1 MANPQAV
8 IVAPTLVSD
17 RYVQLGP
24 TYEGGPQLAD
34 GAIIP
39 VEKTATPVELD
50 RVYQSL
56 DTIAR
61 SLGPNGANRTGAL
74 NQLLRSSAG
83 ALGGNGELL
92 KSTITELGGAVGTL
106 ADNRDN
112 LFATVDNL
120 GQFTNMLA
128 RNDGAVRDLNNQLA
142 DISAFLA
149 SERGNLSTVLA
160 TLPPAL
166 DDVARFIRDN
176 RDILRTDVRKLANIT
191 DILVR
196 QRRAVTEFTNVAP
209 LALGNLTNSYNA
221 RSGTLDVRPVLAPEL
236 LGAGL
241 DPRALICN
249 LLVNQP
255 GLPDVLAG
263 PADPRSTQVARAS
276 VGLWRPPGRHGRR
289 RRVSQLPLG
298 LSLAPIQDLL
308 GLLNAQPSL
317 NALVP
322 VTTGSCRALAGRQ
335 AAPAARAAGREPV
348 VPTERRSRGDTDRA
362 RQRNPRLRDRRRW
375 PVSAPQ
381 EGSTTRPRRTRVA
394 ALMVVALFA
403 LTGCGLQSLQDL
415 PLPGGAALGPEPY
428 VVTAQFTNVVDL
440 VPNNS
445 VRVNDV
451 PVGVVREVTL
461 APDGWTAQVVVEV
474 NGAVVLPANATAR
487 LRQTSLLGE
496 KFVELLPS
504 PTDPP
509 QGRLAAGAVIPAD
522 RTDVGA
528 QVEEVLGA
536 LSLLLNGGGVEKV
549 QTIARELNAATTGN
563 EAQLRSLL
571 QNLDQFVGTL
581 DRQKADIVRA
591 IDSLERLSRTL
602 VDQRAR
608 IANVIDNLGPGLDVL
623 NQQRGLL
630 VGTLQSLNRLSDVG
644 TDVIRRSQANT
655 VADLRALQPILR
667 NLVEAGD
674 ALPGSLQIL
683 LTIPFAD
690 NSLNVI
696 KGDFANIDVSLQINL
711 QNLLTTILNSPEV
724 PGVDAIF
731 KLLQP
736 PGHDAGRRGRRRR
749 GSRRPRHVDEHGG
762 SGSPAARS
770 RRR

>member
-1 MANPQAV
+1 MS
-8 IVAPTLVSD
+8 AP
-17 RYVQLGP
+17 
-24 TYEGGPQLAD
+24 
-34 GAIIP
+34 
-39 VEKTATPVELD
+39 
-50 RVYQSL
+50 
-56 DTIAR
+56 
-61 SLGPNGANRTGAL
+61 
-74 NQLLRSSAG
+74 
-83 ALGGNGELL
+83 
-92 KSTITELGGAVGTL
+92 
-106 ADNRDN
+106 
-112 LFATVDNL
+112 
-120 GQFTNMLA
+120 
-128 RNDGAVRDLNNQLA
+128 
-142 DISAFLA
+142 
-149 SERGNLSTVLA
+149 
-160 TLPPAL
+160 
-166 DDVARFIRDN
+166 
-176 RDILRTDVRKLANIT
+176 
-191 DILVR
+191 
-196 QRRAVTEFTNVAP
+196 
-209 LALGNLTNSYNA
+209 
-221 RSGTLDVRPVLAPEL
+221 
-236 LGAGL
+236 
-241 DPRALICN
+241 
-249 LLVNQP
+249 
-255 GLPDVLAG
+255 
-263 PADPRSTQVARAS
+263 
-276 VGLWRPPGRHGRR
+276 
-289 RRVSQLPLG
+289 RRV
-298 LSLAPIQDLL
+298 
-308 GLLNAQPSL
+308 
-317 NALVP
+317 
-322 VTTGSCRALAGRQ
+322 
-335 AAPAARAAGREPV
+335 
-348 VPTERRSRGDTDRA
+348 
-362 RQRNPRLRDRRRW
+362 PR
-375 PVSAPQ
+375 
-381 EGSTTRPRRTRVA
+381 RRTRVA
-394 ALMVVALFA
+394 TLLVVALFA

-428 VVTAQFTNVVDL
+428 AVTAQFTNVVDL

-451 PVGVVREVTL
+451 PVGVVREISL

-474 NGAVVLPANATAR
+474 NGAVVLPANSTAR

-496 KFVELLPS
+496 KFVELMPS

-509 QGRLAAGAVIPAD
+509 QGRLAAGTVIPAD

-690 NSLNVI
+690 RSLDVI
-696 KGDFANIDVSLQINL
+696 KGDFANINVRLELDLQAI
-711 QNLLTTILNSPEV
+711 LTNILNSPAV
-724 PGVDAIF
+724 PGVDTIF
-731 KLLQP
+731 KMLQS
-736 PGHDAGRRGRRRR
+736 PGTTPLGGADATADADASG
-749 GSRRPRHVDEHGG
+749 GG
-762 SGSPAARS
+762 SSRTPGLTPALPGLS
-770 RRR
+770 GGNGG